1 MAASFQCFCPA
12 AESTCP
18 KRGRQIGRYAS
29 IEAAREA
36 QLHHLTHSSYHYMEE
51 DRALALVEAKQ
62 DLMIVMENED
72 TPVPSTAIPSSSSL
86 RPASPLRISPRRRRP
101 TPPRP
106 PSPHRRRSRSRS
118 PNASIASVIAHLRR
132 SEEAAR
138 NAAKAAIVAAKT
150 FEFEADEIKTAI
162 EALEQR
168 G

>member
-29 IEAAREA
+29 IEAAKEA
-36 QLHHLTHSSYHYMEE
+36 QVHHLTHSSYHYMEE

-62 DLMIVMENED
+62 DLMIVMEVEH

-86 RPASPLRISPRRRRP
+86 RPTSPLRSSPIRRP
-101 TPPRP
+101 TTLRP

-138 NAAKAAIVAAKT
+138 NAAKAAIAAAKT

>member
-29 IEAAREA
+29 IEAAKEA
-36 QLHHLTHSSYHYMEE
+36 QVHHLTHSSYHYMEE

-62 DLMIVMENED
+62 DLMIVMEVEH

-86 RPASPLRISPRRRRP
+86 RPVSPLRSSPIRRP
-101 TPPRP
+101 TTLRP

-138 NAAKAAIVAAKT
+138 SAAKAAIAAAKT